1 MKVENTGKLLTKED
15 PYMLH
20 KTLGLFCFFHF
31 AYRYIML
38 FMHNDMQLNNNAA
51 AFCVGCHALLSVS
64 SLIFRIPFRQHQ
76 KSPMIYKEFRGHSIL
91 FALRSIICYYLAYYD
106 ISIYSRMVIC
116 LLTSIGADVVTYC
129 YKSNT
134 TIRNMP
140 FQKTMTED
148 NILEIKN
155 HYSRMQVAA
164 TLFMLGNTNTAFSP
178 LYAIQIAA
186 FCMTLVRK
194 SIINSN
200 MWHIVYITGLWM
212 NTFCFFSIKAGWF
225 VMWYISTKIFMLMRF
240 DNNVNKYISWI
251 VAFCTYAILNEMN
264 TAGIINNYL
273 DNYGLLNIF
282 SIVPPILY
290 VIRNFIRYRQ
300 VFLY

>member
-1 MKVENTGKLLTKED
+1 MKTENLGKLLTKED
-15 PYMLH
+15 PQMMHKILGGFCILH
-20 KTLGLFCFFHF
+20 FV
-31 AYRYIML
+31 YRYLML
-38 FMHNDMQLNNNAA
+38 FMYGNMQLNNNIAA
-51 AFCVGCHALLSVS
+51 VCVSVHALLSVS

-91 FALRSIICYYLAYYD
+91 FALRSVICYYLTYYEMP
-106 ISIYSRMVIC
+106 IYTRMITC
-116 LLTSIGADVVTYC
+116 LLISAGADTVTHY

-134 TIRNMP
+134 TIRSIPFQENMP
-140 FQKTMTED
+140 DDMAID
-148 NILEIKN
+148 IKK
-155 HYSRMQVAA
+155 HYSIMQIAA
-164 TLFMLGNTNTAFSP
+164 TMLMLGNLDTIFSP
-178 LYAIQIAA
+178 IYAIQIAA

-194 SIINSN
+194 NIIKANLL
-200 MWHIVYITGLWM
+200 HIVYVTGLWI
-212 NTFCFFSIKAGWF
+212 NAFCFFSIKAGWF
-225 VMWYISTKIFMLMRF
+225 VTWYVPAKIFMLMRF

-251 VAFCTYAILNEMN
+251 VAFCTYAILNEIN
-264 TAGIINNYL
+264 AAGIINNYL